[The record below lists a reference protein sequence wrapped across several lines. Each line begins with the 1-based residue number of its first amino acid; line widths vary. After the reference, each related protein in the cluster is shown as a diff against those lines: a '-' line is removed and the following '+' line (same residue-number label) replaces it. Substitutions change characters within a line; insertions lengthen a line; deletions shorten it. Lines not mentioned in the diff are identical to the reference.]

1 MNRTTED
8 IQSAADAPSAVAI
21 PSAVKTRHPDAKP
34 ANRSTDSGASPYP
47 IISGTKSRCRGPMH
61 RAARRL
67 GIVSA
72 RHDPR
77 RYSSN

>member
-1 MNRTTED
+1 MTRSSED
-8 IQSAADAPSAVAI
+8 IPSAPDAPSDVAI
-21 PSAVKTRHPDAKP
+21 PSAVKARRPDTKP
-34 ANRSTDSGASPYP
+34 ANRTADTGASPYP

-72 RHDPR
+72 RHDPH